1 MQLPRR
7 TIAVAALLVA
17 AGLELGCAAQMA
29 YRKGQSEA
37 KKGNWDMAVARLTKA
52 LAASPDNISYKITL
66 ENARIQASRQH
77 FDAARKHQQ
86 AQDLDQAAEEL
97 QIAVNYDPANKSA
110 ADELG
115 ILRDR
120 IRKRDEER
128 QKRSDF
134 DALKARASAARA
146 PVPVL
151 SPRSQAPISLKFA
164 DQSLQKILE
173 SLGKLAGVNVIFD
186 GDYRDKRWSV
196 DLTGVTFEEAL
207 NQITFTNRL
216 FYKVV
221 DQNTVIVAAES
232 AAKRK
237 TYDEN
242 LVRTFYLQN
251 AEVNETVQILKSLAG
266 LQKTAGN
273 PSLGAI
279 TLMGTGDELALAE
292 RIIEAND
299 KPRGEVMVEVNILE
313 VNRTKLKNYGIELS
327 NYSAGVTF
335 SPTGGENE
343 VSSAGLTSVRAHLLS
358 SLNLSDFVVSIPSS
372 IFARFLQ
379 TESTVKIIAS
389 PKLRAAEGK
398 KTSLKIGTEVPI
410 PITTFTANA
419 QGGNQTFVPATSFQY
434 RNVGV
439 NLELTPRVNASGDVV
454 LELQA
459 EFSLLGDD
467 RNVGSTSN
475 PLVVPTFLTRNV
487 TGILRLHDGET
498 SLIGGLVVGRDSD
511 SFRGVAGLQS
521 IPVLNRLFTSRTDN
535 NDESEVII
543 SITPHLLRGPKL
555 VEEDLQALL
564 VGTKEIVRVPGTRP
578 SLFGEPEPAGSPA
591 PVVPAPQPTPPPAAP
606 TAVPPPPPVPTPE
619 PQVGEGEP
627 ATPAE
632 APTAVA
638 TPLPPPSASRPP
650 GPSQA
655 RALWSPAQVR
665 VKAGQ
670 TANLSL
676 VLVGGRNLTG
686 VELQLAYDPAAF
698 QVLEANPGTLL
709 TLDGQSV
716 GAERQLES
724 GRTRVRFTRPQ
735 PATGSG
741 AVLVLKLKGLQPGTA
756 TIGVESLGFPGSAEA
771 PAAPAPARIVVEP

>member
-1 MQLPRR
+1 MHRLRR
-7 TIAVAALLVA
+7 EIAVVALLLLGG
-17 AGLELGCAAQMA
+17 GLASGCAAHRA
-29 YRKGQSEA
+29 YKGGQSEA
-37 KKGNWDMAVARLTKA
+37 RKGNWDLAVARLTKA
-52 LAASPDNISYKITL
+52 LAESPGNITYKIAL
-66 ENARIQASRQH
+66 ENARLQASRYH
-77 FDAARKHQQ
+77 VDLARKHQQ
-86 AQDLDQAAEEL
+86 AQDLDKAAEEL

-110 ADELG
+110 SDDLAIVREK
-115 ILRDR
+115 
-120 IRKRDEER
+120 IRQRDEER
-128 QKRSDF
+128 QARSDF
-134 DALKARASAARA
+134 EALKLRAGATRI

-186 GDYRDKRWSV
+186 GDYRDKRASI

-216 FYKVV
+216 FYKVL
-221 DQNTVIVAAES
+221 DQNTVVVAAES

-251 AEVNETVQILKSLAG
+251 AEVNETLQLLKSLAG
-266 LQKTAGN
+266 LQKAGGN

-279 TLMGTGDELALAE
+279 TVMGTVDELALAE

-299 KPRGEVMVEVNILE
+299 KARGEVVVEVNILE

-327 NYSAGVTF
+327 NYSAGVTL
-335 SPTGGENE
+335 SPTGAESETNLG
-343 VSSAGLTSVRAHLLS
+343 VTSVRAHLLS
-358 SLNLSDFVVSIPSS
+358 SLNLSDWVVSIPSTL
-372 IFARFLQ
+372 FARFLQ

-410 PITTFTANA
+410 PVTTFTASA

-439 NLELTPRVNASGDVV
+439 NLELTPRVNASGDVL

-467 RNVGSTSN
+467 RNVGSVSN
-475 PLVVPTFLTRNV
+475 PLIVPTFLTRNV

-498 SLIGGLVVGRDSD
+498 SLIGGLVQGRDSD
-511 SFRGVAGLQS
+511 SFKGIAGLQS
-521 IPVLNRLFTSRTDN
+521 VPVLNRLFTSRTDN
-535 NDESEVII
+535 DDEGEVII
-543 SITPHLLRGPKL
+543 SITPRLVRGPKL
-555 VEEDLQALL
+555 AEGDLQPLL
-564 VGTKEIVRVPGTRP
+564 VGTKEVVRVPSVRGP
-578 SLFGEPEPAGSPA
+578 MFGEPEPEASPSPA
-591 PVVPAPQPTPPPAAP
+591 PTAPSAPPPAPLPSPPAP
-606 TAVPPPPPVPTPE
+606 APE
-619 PQVGEGEP
+619 LDLGARPD
-627 ATPAE
+627 E
-632 APTAVA
+632 APEADAPLRA
-638 TPLPPPSASRPP
+638 TSVPLGSGAAQVRT
-650 GPSQA
+650 
-655 RALWSPAQVR
+655 LWSPAELR
-665 VKAGQ
+665 VKVGQ

-686 VELQLAYDPAAF
+686 LEAQLVHDPAAL
-698 QVLEANPGTLL
+698 QIVEAGAGTLL

-716 GAERQLES
+716 GAERQLEN

-741 AVLVLKLKGLQPGTA
+741 AVLVLRIKGLQPGVA
-756 TIGVESLGFPGSAEA
+756 TIAFESLAVPGS
-771 PAAPAPARIVVEP
+771 PDTPTPPAPARVVVEP

>member
-1 MQLPRR
+1 MPLSRR
-7 TIAVAALLVA
+7 TLGVLGLLVVA
-17 AGLELGCAAQMA
+17 LLELGCAASAA

-37 KKGNWDMAVARLTKA
+37 RKGNWDMAVARLTKA
-52 LAASPDNISYKITL
+52 LAESPKNITYKIAL

-77 FDAARKHQQ
+77 FDTARKHAQ
-86 AQDLDQAAEEL
+86 AQDLDKAAEEL

-110 ADELG
+110 TDELA

-120 IRKRDEER
+120 IRKRDEAR
-128 QKRSDF
+128 QGRSDF
-134 DALKARASAARA
+134 DSLKARASAARV

-221 DQNTVIVAAES
+221 DQNTVIVAGES

-251 AEVNETVQILKSLAG
+251 AEVNETLQLIKSLAG
-266 LQKTAGN
+266 LQKAGGN

-279 TLMGTGDELALAE
+279 TVMGTADELALAE

-299 KPRGEVMVEVNILE
+299 KPRGEVMVEVSILE

-327 NYSAGVTF
+327 NYAAGVTF
-335 SPTGGENE
+335 SPTGTEGET
-343 VSSAGLTSVRAHLLS
+343 ADGITSVRAHLLS

-372 IFARFLQ
+372 LFARFLQ

-467 RNVGSTSN
+467 RNVGSTGN
-475 PLVVPTFLTRNV
+475 PLIVPTFFTRNV

-498 SLIGGLVVGRDSD
+498 SLIGGLVQGRESD
-511 SFRGVAGLQS
+511 SFRGIVGLQS
-521 IPVLNRLFTSRTDN
+521 VPVLNRLFTSRTDN
-535 NDESEVII
+535 NDESEVVI

-564 VGTKEIVRVPGTRP
+564 VGTKEVVRVPGIRP
-578 SLFGEPEPAGSPA
+578 SLFGEPEAEPSPQGPA
-591 PVVPAPQPTPPPAAP
+591 PTPAPLPTTAPPPQASEPVLDPEDAEEAGLAAPAVPAPAATPPAAMRPAGP
-606 TAVPPPPPVPTPE
+606 T
-619 PQVGEGEP
+619 
-627 ATPAE
+627 
-632 APTAVA
+632 
-638 TPLPPPSASRPP
+638 
-650 GPSQA
+650 QA
-655 RALWSPAQVR
+655 RALWSPGEVR

-686 VELQLAYDPAAF
+686 VELQLAYDPAAL
-698 QVLEANPGTLL
+698 QIVEANPGTLL

-741 AVLVLKLKGLQPGTA
+741 AVLVLKVKGLQAGTA
-756 TIGVESLGFPGSAEA
+756 TVGLESLSVPGSAEG
-771 PAAPAPARIVVEP
+771 PSPPAPARIVVEP